1 MTFRGLLLTKDDDGV
16 HAAITD
22 IDETQLP
29 DHDVLID
36 VSHSTV
42 NYKDGMAVMGRP
54 GVVRGYP
61 MVPGVDVVGSVAE
74 SNNPNGPHPRRNR

>member
-22 IDETQLP
+22 IAEDQLP
-29 DHDVLID
+29 EHDVLID
-36 VSHSTV
+36 VSHSTM
-42 NYKDGMAVMGRP
+42 NYKDGMAIMGQP

-61 MVPGVDVVGSVAE
+61 MIPGVDVVGTVASSE
-74 SNNPNGPHPRRNR
+74 NGDWEHLGHD